1 MRRIAAVDFGLK
13 RIGLAVSDFS
23 GTIALPLKR
32 IDAGKTME
40 ASAKNVME
48 ALKTYRGDL
57 EAILVGLPLM
67 MDGTKGEMALLAEQ
81 FAAALSQASNLRIEC
96 VDERLT
102 SAQADRA
109 LRELEMNRKE
119 RSKAVDSVAATLL
132 LQAYLDRKA

>member
-32 IDAGKTME
+32 VDAGKTIE
-40 ASAKNVME
+40 ASAQNVMN
-48 ALKTYRGDL
+48 ALKTYQGDL
-57 EAILVGLPLM
+57 KVILVGLPLM

-81 FAAALSQASNLRIEC
+81 FAAALEKASNLRVEC

-109 LRELEMNRKE
+109 LREMEMNRKE
-119 RSKAVDSVAATLL
+119 RSLAVDSVSAMLL
-132 LQAYLDRKA
+132 LQAYLERKP